1 MSAPRLG
8 GGHRRGAGSGGYIS
22 AVTWPRR
29 WRRIVAGAL
38 ALVPVCLV
46 AAGCAGLQSV
56 FRNPDVN
63 LQRVVVRGLGLT
75 GGTMDLV
82 VGVYNPN
89 AFSLQGTRLQLG
101 LDVEQSHVG
110 DVEYTTAF
118 QAQQGDTTVVTVP
131 LVFSWSGVA
140 GAVRTALGGGELPY
154 KLNGQLTVSTPIGQQ
169 QVPFSHEGRA
179 PLSRIGEVIQR
190 SAAP

>member
-1 MSAPRLG
+1 MSGP
-8 GGHRRGAGSGGYIS
+8 RRGLAGPRPAGPGGYI
-22 AVTWPRR
+22 AR
-29 WRRIVAGAL
+29 VARSRGPGRVASGAL
-38 ALVPVCLV
+38 ALLLV
-46 AAGCAGLQSV
+46 AGCAGLQSV

-101 LDVEQSHVG
+101 LDLEQSHVG
-110 DVEYTTAF
+110 DVEYTSAF
-118 QAQQGDTTVVTVP
+118 QAQQGDTTVLTVP

-140 GAVRTALGGGELPY
+140 GAVRTALGGGDLPY

-179 PLSRIGEVIQR
+179 PLSRIGDVIQR
-190 SAAP
+190 TTAH

>member
-1 MSAPRLG
+1 MTSRRGGGPGPRL
-8 GGHRRGAGSGGYIS
+8 AGPGGYIPGVARS
-22 AVTWPRR
+22 RR
-29 WRRIVAGAL
+29 ASRAAGWAL
-38 ALVPVCLV
+38 ALLV
-46 AAGCAGLQSV
+46 VAGCAGLQSV

-110 DVEYTTAF
+110 DVEYTSAF

-131 LVFSWSGVA
+131 LAFSWSGVA

-154 KLNGQLTVSTPIGQQ
+154 KLSGQLTVSTPIGQQ
-169 QVPFSHEGRA
+169 QVPFSREGRA
-179 PLSRIGEVIQR
+179 PLSRIGDVIQR
-190 SAAP
+190 STVR